1 MGLLLKEGKGICYI
15 SFCTRALRLSGRRAR
30 RLLSWRFLQKGFPV
44 VSIKNIINFWAPP
57 ADIMCAVA
65 SSYARLPAQNHA
77 YIFRR
82 RLCEWYDILNTHHM
96 CTCWRHSYR
105 RFHARQFSYILRPG
119 SYETHVL
126 LGKQL
131 VCTFTTYCTENNVH
145 NIMRT
150 IFQGATLRVT
160 LIPNRHHMCMCWV
173 FLKKHPCKK
182 FIIHVA
188 GRAYEHIPCSG
199 DNLCARS
206 RHIVIQNSCGQCHA
220 YIFQGFFANDI
231 ASEKT
236 PHVHVPKTFV

>member
-1 MGLLLKEGKGICYI
+1 
-15 SFCTRALRLSGRRAR
+15 
-30 RLLSWRFLQKGFPV
+30 
-44 VSIKNIINFWAPP
+44 
-57 ADIMCAVA
+57 
-65 SSYARLPAQNHA
+65 
-77 YIFRR
+77 
-82 RLCEWYDILNTHHM
+82 M

-126 LGKQL
+126 LSKQL

-173 FLKKHPCKK
+173 FLKNIRARNSSYMWRGDLMNTSLAQVTTCV
-182 FIIHVA
+182 HVQDTLLSKIRV
-188 GRAYEHIPCSG
+188 GNVTRTF
-199 DNLCARS
+199 
-206 RHIVIQNSCGQCHA
+206 
-220 YIFQGFFANDI
+220 FQGFFANDI

-236 PHVHVPKTFV
+236 PHVHVPETFV

>member
-1 MGLLLKEGKGICYI
+1 
-15 SFCTRALRLSGRRAR
+15 
-30 RLLSWRFLQKGFPV
+30 
-44 VSIKNIINFWAPP
+44 
-57 ADIMCAVA
+57 MCAVA

-126 LGKQL
+126 LSKQL

-160 LIPNRHHMCMCWV
+160 LIPNKHHMCMCWV
-173 FLKKHPCKK
+173 SLKKHLCKK

-188 GRAYEHIPCSG
+188 GRSYEHIPCSG

-220 YIFQGFFANDI
+220 YIFSRVLREWHCIRENTTCACAGDVCVSGKRNVW
-231 ASEKT
+231 T
-236 PHVHVPKTFV
+236 YTFPTKSTAGDWPV